1 VKTLRIALPFALVV
15 GLASGPALAQTK
27 PAADAADASGAA
39 AEAAL
44 TVGALQIAS
53 VPNLEIAGF
62 DIAVAPNGVTYS
74 YYLKNNGSNDVAV
87 AAAIALP
94 ELQASPDGST
104 TWTLAG
110 TDPENP
116 VNLAVTAGGAPVT
129 TKAEVHAT
137 ALGVDRLAEIK
148 AEHLPLIPFGEA
160 ADKAMAAL
168 SPEAADRLAAQ
179 GLISPRDPSDPKAP
193 LIADWALDVVRSWR
207 LVLPAGKTTPVVIKF
222 VPVVAHYRMT
232 KGDEGDLN
240 DMKDEICLKPQVLGT
255 LQARI
260 KGNGAWA
267 VTDILLADDAPARWT
282 DSPPATLSVQ
292 KPKPDAIVSFC
303 GMDDKTAGKPTVL
316 GAAPE
321 DNEGIRILIFEPAV
335 K

>member
-1 VKTLRIALPFALVV
+1 VRTLRFALPLAFVA
-15 GLASGPALAQTK
+15 GLASASVLAQTK
-27 PAADAADASGAA
+27 PAADAADSSGTP

-62 DIAVAPNGVTYS
+62 DIAVAPNDVTYS
-74 YYLKNNGSNDVAV
+74 YSLKNNGPTDLAI
-87 AAAIALP
+87 AAAITLP

-116 VNLAVTAGGAPVT
+116 INLIVTAGGAPVT
-129 TKAEVHAT
+129 SKAEVHAT
-137 ALGVDRLAEIK
+137 ALGVDRLAEVK

-168 SPEAADRLAAQ
+168 SPQAADRLAAQ
-179 GLISPRDPSDPKAP
+179 GLVSPRDPSDPKTP
-193 LIADWALDVVRSWR
+193 LVADWALDVVRSWS

-222 VPVVAHYRMT
+222 VPVVAHYRLT

-260 KGNGAWA
+260 KSGSAWA
-267 VTDILLADDAPARWT
+267 VTDIVLADDAPARWI
-282 DSPPATLSVQ
+282 DSAPATLSVQ
-292 KPKPDAIVSFC
+292 KPKPDAIISFC

-321 DNEGIRILIFEPAV
+321 DNEGIRILIFEPAA